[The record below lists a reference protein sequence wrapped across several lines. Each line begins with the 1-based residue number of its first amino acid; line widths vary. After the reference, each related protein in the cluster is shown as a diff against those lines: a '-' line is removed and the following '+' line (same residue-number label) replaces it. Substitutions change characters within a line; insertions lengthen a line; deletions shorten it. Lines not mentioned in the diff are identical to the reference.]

1 MDAIDMEPQP
11 QTADEQ
17 LGSPGFSFELGWLAG
32 VVLGALAIATVVRRR
47 ARRDRDAIADT

>member
-1 MDAIDMEPQP
+1 MDTIDMEPQS
-11 QTADEQ
+11 QTTDEQ
-17 LGSPGFSFELGWLAG
+17 LGSPGFTFELGWLAG